1 MGVRVLIT
9 GASGFVGSMLTSRL
23 LGGEHQLVALARDP
37 ERVREALDAQLLRE
51 RRFEAMS
58 GMSGAVELVAGD
70 VLSGLGLAA
79 ALEGIDV
86 AYYLIHSMES
96 TAGGSFPE
104 RERLAAQNFATAA
117 AEAGVG
123 RIVYLGGLAGGTRP
137 PSVHLASRLE
147 VERILLDAVP
157 GSVALGAS
165 IVIGAGSRSFRFLVR
180 LIERMPVLALPAW
193 RRFATQPIDARDVI
207 EMLIAAASVQGL
219 PAGRLE
225 IGGPETLTY
234 EQMIARIAAIMLVR
248 RPALRLRVSLTP
260 IAARVAAAI
269 AAEDPE
275 LILALMEGLQGDLIP
290 AGEDAAEM
298 LGVELHSYDSAVEH
312 ALGEWEATERLAA
325 R

>member
-1 MGVRVLIT
+1 MGVRILIT

-23 LGGEHQLVALARDP
+23 LGSDHQLVALARDP
-37 ERVREALDAQLLRE
+37 ERVSDALDAQLLRE
-51 RRFEAMS
+51 RRFDAMS
-58 GMSGAVELVAGD
+58 GMSGAVELVTGD
-70 VLSGLGLAA
+70 VLSGAGLAA

-104 RERLAAQNFATAA
+104 RERMAAQNFAAA
-117 AEAGVG
+117 AAAANVG
-123 RIVYLGGLAGGTRP
+123 RIVYLGGLAGGTQP

-219 PAGRLE
+219 PGRLE
-225 IGGPETLTY
+225 IGGAETLTY
-234 EQMIARIAAIMLVR
+234 EQMIVRIAAIMLVR

-290 AGEDAAEM
+290 SGENAAEL